1 MKFSILCSLMLL
13 SASCA
18 FSSHRRIEAKMGR
31 PATIAAA
38 QASLALKESG
48 SGPIEF
54 ERIVAASW
62 AVDRSG
68 LLNLEHPKA
77 KHIKDTLESIE
88 IYTYRITHPRY
99 GTFLIDTGISEE
111 LASDGDSDAIGWMV
125 AKSMNIDKLKTNIS
139 TAKIL
144 ERIPGRLQGVFLT
157 HLHLDHILGM
167 PDIGN
172 QVPVYI
178 GPGDISN
185 SAFLHLFV
193 QGSADRLLAGKAAL
207 REWRFDREHDA
218 IDVFGD
224 GSLWVLHMP
233 GHSPGSVAFLIHS
246 KEGPVLITGDTCHTG
261 FGWANGVE
269 PGSYTA
275 DHKRNRESLRI
286 LRTIATKYPE
296 VQVHLGHQRFG
307 QKLSPYGDNE

>member
-13 SASCA
+13 SAGCA

-38 QASLALKESG
+38 QASLTAPAASN
-48 SGPIEF
+48 GPIEF

-68 LLNLEHPKA
+68 LLNLDHAKA
-77 KHIKDTLESIE
+77 KHVKDTLESIE
-88 IYTYRITHPRY
+88 IYTYRITHPRF
-99 GTFLIDTGISEE
+99 GTFLIDTGIGED

-139 TAKIL
+139 TAEIL
-144 ERIPGRLQGVFLT
+144 KTLPGPLQGVFLT

-172 QVPVYI
+172 RVPVYI
-178 GPGDISN
+178 GPGDIAH

-224 GSLWVLHMP
+224 GSVWVLHTP
-233 GHSPGSVAFLIHS
+233 GHSPGSVAFLIRS

-275 DHKRNRESLRI
+275 DHKRNRKSLTT
-286 LRTIATKYPE
+286 LRKMANEHPE
-296 VQVHLGHQRFG
+296 IQVHLGHQRVG